1 MRLPESWT
9 ERLPFLEAL
18 EEDWSPVPRAALVAW
33 VIFYLLFLY
42 QAARGQGILLL
53 MDGVFVPIHEGG
65 HLLFR
70 MFGEFV
76 MVAGGTM
83 LQLLVPFWLALYFLF
98 RRQSQAVAFCLFFM
112 FEQFLPISTYMA
124 DARAQELPLLTVGSG
139 DNVIHDWAYL
149 FGKLGLLEHDT
160 QIAAIVRALGWLGM
174 IGMVI
179 WLVWRGLNDVPQPK
193 TSPQMNTHKNR

>member
-18 EEDWSPVPRAALVAW
+18 EEDWTPVPRAALVAW
-33 VIFYLLFLY
+33 LIFYALFMY

-83 LQLLVPFWLALYFLF
+83 LQLLVPFWLALYFFF

-124 DARAQELPLLTVGSG
+124 DARAQELPLLSVGGG
-139 DNVIHDWAYL
+139 DNVIHDWFYL
-149 FGKLGLLEHDT
+149 FNRLGVLEHDT
-160 QIAAIVRALGWLGM
+160 QIAGIVRALGWVGM
-174 IGMVI
+174 IAVVI
-179 WLVWRGLNDVPQPK
+179 WLVWRAVNDVAPPENV
-193 TSPQMNTHKNR
+193 TTDEHG